1 MERKLPVGL
10 GEQASFAKFMHRV
23 DPLRYASPETLGSGE
38 SQSSGQVALGGGHT
52 TAEAIGGIGVN
63 GLHQYMVVVLQGGN
77 RSLED
82 LRRAPSFLQKKM
94 HLELAAAEWQI
105 GKSLESKWIVE
116 VLSETVRRARHR
128 ILRRFAGQAIFD
140 LVDPPQLVREQFVPS
155 DRLTAYVAS
164 AIARMKRDKQLQE
177 RLLSSTRTI
186 NSDLL
191 ITSHL
196 DALEPSEDRQ
206 QVVEEARRMISR
218 NVKLVLSAIG
228 ARRSTESGTVRT
240 TIPITQQGRFADFV
254 SAAILEVIPV
264 NIYHAKLF
272 LEQLYEELVPV
283 ARSQVYGGTW
293 GKLGLVDS
301 ELALLVTPRPRK
313 LRGKWTRAKAVGRRK
328 S

>member
-1 MERKLPVGL
+1 M
-10 GEQASFAKFMHRV
+10 
-23 DPLRYASPETLGSGE
+23 
-38 SQSSGQVALGGGHT
+38 
-52 TAEAIGGIGVN
+52 
-63 GLHQYMVVVLQGGN
+63 
-77 RSLED
+77 
-82 LRRAPSFLQKKM
+82 
-94 HLELAAAEWQI
+94 
-105 GKSLESKWIVE
+105 
-116 VLSETVRRARHR
+116 
-128 ILRRFAGQAIFD
+128 
-140 LVDPPQLVREQFVPS
+140 REQFVPS

-293 GKLGLVDS
+293 GKLVLVDS

-313 LRGKWTRAKAVGRRK
+313 LRGKWTRAKTVGRRK